1 MLKKSFYLAILTLLG
16 VCLAGCDRGGNIPEP
31 EDYTLTKGFAT
42 IDDGET
48 FPVIT
53 LSLTNTPGESPEEYT
68 APGAFINL
76 ILVADVPTGEAV
88 IPAENYLYSAE
99 TDTENTIVRG
109 VDSYFAI
116 FESQGKREYIVTGGN
131 ITVSESDGVYTVSG
145 LLLSGDK
152 EFEVVFTG
160 TIATEDHRELL
171 GPNDEWGEFTT
182 ATVAYNNRYLDE
194 NTAGSLFDYVVEFK
208 NQTQNLKL
216 ELMAPVQKSG
226 YYNIFADGEYTY
238 TATVSESSLPTD
250 LTIVGQN
257 SKYINEHGDYFAIT
271 GGSLNIV
278 SKTLDADPTGYV
290 GREYTITGDL
300 EGLYNGGKL
309 KVKYTGALPIE
320 KATLKLEWEETDL
333 QGQYWTF
340 SSYEYYTKLVNG
352 PAGEW
357 DGILGI
363 GEQFTLMFTAPLN
376 RYYEYFPI
384 ASGQYD
390 VDWEDFTP
398 YHILANDYVSDCGVY
413 FTRSD
418 GYGTMH
424 TIKDG
429 SMNVESSGTE
439 APYALKMSGE
449 FETEVVYERDRN
461 GNIKEKY
468 FTEKEGH
475 KMTIEFEYDGTN
487 NGAHFVTRNTTHPSS
502 NITENRNHSFTIGG
516 MDWCGSGWW
525 ELESGTDS
533 DATYVEIYLA
543 DGDLLDD
550 EWYGWWTDDG
560 NADTWILCIGI
571 CLPASADDDPYN
583 IPTGTYSI
591 DELYT
596 LDTSKKMFM
605 PGFRQGEVS
614 NIFYGTYYFNEAD
627 QYSAPIGY
635 GIDGGSVYIGIN
647 ASSQYHIEVKLY
659 DDLAA
664 DECHTITGVYVGD
677 LPDIWSFPLDA
688 GFNGVRARKAGNA
701 DAPNVKAPVRSARER
716 GVQTTTIPLR
726 AEK

>member
-1 MLKKSFYLAILTLLG
+1 M
-16 VCLAGCDRGGNIPEP
+16 
-31 EDYTLTKGFAT
+31 
-42 IDDGET
+42 
-48 FPVIT
+48 
-53 LSLTNTPGESPEEYT
+53 
-68 APGAFINL
+68 
-76 ILVADVPTGEAV
+76 
-88 IPAENYLYSAE
+88 
-99 TDTENTIVRG
+99 ENTIVRG
-109 VDSYFAI
+109 VKSYYAI
-116 FESQGKREYIVTGGN
+116 FESQGKREYILTGGT
-131 ITVSESDGVYTVSG
+131 ITVSEADGVYTVGG
-145 LLLSGDK
+145 LLLSGEK

-160 TIATEDHRELL
+160 TIAVRDNREPI
-171 GPNDEWGEFTT
+171 GPDDELAEFTE
-182 ATVAYNNRYLDE
+182 ATVSYNNRYLDE
-194 NTAGSLFDYVVEFK
+194 NTAGSLFNYVVTLS
-208 NQTQNLKL
+208 NAAGQKL
-216 ELMAPVQKSG
+216 NVELVAPTQKSG
-226 YYNIFADGEYTY
+226 YYNIFAGGDYAYTNGGLPADIALIAGDNSTY
-238 TATVSESSLPTD
+238 TVLDGTD
-250 LTIVGQN
+250 YT
-257 SKYINEHGDYFAIT
+257 IT
-271 GGSLNIV
+271 GGSINIK

-300 EGLYNGGKL
+300 ESSAAGKF
-309 KVKYTGALPIE
+309 KVKYTGILPIE

-363 GEQFTLMFTAPLN
+363 GEQLILMFTTPLN

-384 ASGQYD
+384 AAGKYE

-418 GYGTMH
+418 GYGTMQ

-429 SMNVESSGTE
+429 FMDVESSGTE
-439 APYALKMSGE
+439 PPYALKMSGE
-449 FETEVVYERDRN
+449 FETEVIYERDRN

-475 KMTIEFEYDGTN
+475 KMTINFEYDGTN
-487 NGAHFVTRNTTHPSS
+487 NGAHYVTRNTTHPSS
-502 NITENRNHSFTIGG
+502 NITENRNHTFTIGG

-525 ELESGTDS
+525 EFESGIDS
-533 DATYVEIYLA
+533 DASYVEIYLA
-543 DGDLLDD
+543 VGDLLDG

-560 NADTWILCIGI
+560 DPDTWILCIGI

-583 IPTGTYSI
+583 IPTGQYKI

-596 LDTSKKMFM
+596 LDTSKKLFM
-605 PGFRQGEVS
+605 PGFRQGEIS
-614 NIFYGTYYFNEAD
+614 NTFYGTYYFNEAD
-627 QYSAPIGY
+627 HYSAPIGY
-635 GIDGGSVYIGIN
+635 GVDGGYVDIQKAADGKYQISVN
-647 ASSQYHIEVKLY
+647 LY
-659 DDLAA
+659 DDLSA
-664 DECHTITGVYVGD
+664 DECHTITGTYSGE

-701 DAPNVKAPVRSARER
+701 DAPHVKAPGRSARER
-716 GVQTTTIPLR
+716 GAQPAIPLR